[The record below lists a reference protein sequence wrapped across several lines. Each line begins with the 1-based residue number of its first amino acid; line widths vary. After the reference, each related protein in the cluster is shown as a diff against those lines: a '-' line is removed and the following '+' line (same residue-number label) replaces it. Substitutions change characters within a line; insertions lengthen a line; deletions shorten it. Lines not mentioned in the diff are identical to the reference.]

1 MEAELYTP
9 IAGEQAGLAALAP
22 GTPVSALVGILYE
35 RDDIQTLN
43 SYARLIW
50 VCTHSPKR
58 SALSNAPEGGEN
70 ATFRSFCI
78 ADRQNMMTVI
88 ADHSCQRLT
97 TDQTAALQTFHARA
111 EGMATLRQTSSISRP
126 AWPFSAQQKR
136 QSGNLVFPG
145 CRFVVVD
152 GQARVSKT

>member
-9 IAGEQAGLAALAP
+9 IAGGKAGFAALAP

-35 RDDIQTLN
+35 RYDIQTLN

-58 SALSNAPEGGEN
+58 SALSNAPEWGEN

-78 ADRQNMMTVI
+78 AGEQNMMTVI

-97 TDQTAALQTFHARA
+97 MRKQSVLHFSHAT
-111 EGMATLRQTSSISRP
+111 EQGMATLRLDRRNSRP
-126 AWPFSAQQKR
+126 AWPFLRGRNDKA
-136 QSGNLVFPG
+136 
-145 CRFVVVD
+145 
-152 GQARVSKT
+152 ATW